1 MIFHFIRNR
10 QAAAASTRTPTRTPT
25 PAPTRARTRVAVAA
39 AVCLLAACAPTAYAT
54 LAEDGSTGSAGSPG
68 SAGTTGS
75 VVAPAR
81 GTPYIETR
89 LFFGTER
96 PDGGPAVTDEQFT
109 EFVDREVT
117 PGFPD
122 GLTVQE
128 GRGQW
133 RDASG
138 TIEKERSYELILLY
152 PVRAAAAGDRKIEE
166 IRGDY
171 RKEFGQEAVARVDDS
186 TRVDF

>member
-1 MIFHFIRNR
+1 MTFTLTLRL
-10 QAAAASTRTPTRTPT
+10 T
-25 PAPTRARTRVAVAA
+25 RTRVALAA
-39 AVCLLAACAPTAYAT
+39 ATCLLAVGAPTAYAT
-54 LAEDGSTGSAGSPG
+54 LADDASAG
-68 SAGTTGS
+68 A

-81 GTPYIETR
+81 GTPYVETR
-89 LFFGTER
+89 LLFGTER
-96 PDGGPAVTDEQFT
+96 PDGGPAVTEEQFMD
-109 EFVDREVT
+109 FVDKEVT

-152 PVRAAAAGDRKIEE
+152 PVTDAAATDKKIEE
-166 IRGDY
+166 IRADY
-171 RKEFGQEAVARVDDS
+171 KRAFAQEAVARVDDR
-186 TRVDF
+186 TRADF